1 MNTHRS
7 TTALV
12 HILDIL
18 SMLNSKSLTLTLTT
32 NPPLRLK
39 RDTRI
44 PASYGSMNSS
54 ASRIERGRCLAI
66 KSGLVSGRAND
77 VFPEVATG
85 CGSGKVSGERSFAA
99 GRVVFEVLL
108 EELEVVP
115 DLAGLVVA
123 AVDFAFEDCDVG
135 LDGS

>member
-1 MNTHRS
+1 MHTHRS

-12 HILDIL
+12 HVFHLL
-18 SMLNSKSLTLTLTT
+18 SLINSKSLTLTLTT

-39 RDTRI
+39 RDARI
-44 PASYGSMNSS
+44 PASNGSMHGS
-54 ASRIERGRCLAI
+54 ASHFERGRRLAI
-66 KSGLVSGRAND
+66 KSGLVPGRTDN

-85 CGSGKVSGERSFAA
+85 CRRGEISGERSFAA
-99 GRVVFEVLL
+99 GCVVFEVLL

-115 DLAGLVVA
+115 DFAGLVVA

-135 LDGS
+135 LEKS